1 MFLVLKKFDWEGKF
15 IVDPDSSTTG
25 ASVKLF
31 SVNSLPHP
39 WSDVEKL
46 TLFHYKLGSFSNQE
60 NIFWTLKALQNSC
73 DKELPMIT
81 DAKMLKYKASES
93 FGPLYYYELVQ
104 QANDRHGF
112 EVSIPDL
119 VVGQSIAYIASTNRS
134 NIIGLKMVN
143 MVPSDIDAVRHLR
156 YSGDF
161 SLHDRTGRSA
171 LLEDTGNERK
181 SQRPYYV
188 SCDAS

>member
-104 QANDRHGF
+104 QMTDMDSKSVFQILLWG
-112 EVSIPDL
+112 
-119 VVGQSIAYIASTNRS
+119 NRS
-134 NIIGLKMVN
+134 HTLRVQSAP
-143 MVPSDIDAVRHLR
+143 PSSGSKWSTWYLR
-156 YSGDF
+156 TLTPSSTIF
-161 SLHDRTGRSA
+161 WRFRLA
-171 LLEDTGNERK
+171 
-181 SQRPYYV
+181 RPYRTF
-188 SCDAS
+188 SST